1 MRTGRFRP
9 RFPRKIA
16 ASCALSAL
24 VVLGCQTRD
33 RLIFP
38 GTGPNGA
45 GPHTVIDRPTGD
57 ITVSGDSA
65 IFFVTGYSV
74 DPDGLDSVYFETV
87 GGLSS
92 FQPEVVSRDSMRFG
106 LPLTTGG
113 LAGDTI
119 LLRVFATDQLGNR
132 GDTAIRR
139 IAVQ

>member
-1 MRTGRFRP
+1 MLRGRFRP
-9 RFPRKIA
+9 RFPWKIA
-16 ASCALSAL
+16 GVCALPAL
-24 VVLGCQTRD
+24 LAVGCGTRD

-38 GTGPNGA
+38 GTGPSGA
-45 GPHTVIDRPTGD
+45 GPHTVIDRPIGD
-57 ITVSGDSA
+57 VTVSGDSA
-65 IFFVTGYSV
+65 IYFVTGYSV

-92 FQPEVVSRDSMRFG
+92 FQPEVVGRDSLRFG

-139 IAVQ
+139 ITVQ

>member
-1 MRTGRFRP
+1 MRWT
-9 RFPRKIA
+9 IA
-16 ASCALSAL
+16 AAAVVFTSAIS
-24 VVLGCQTRD
+24 GCGTRD

-38 GTGPNGA
+38 GTGPSGA
-45 GPHTVIDRPTGD
+45 GPHTVIDRPLGD

-65 IFFVTGYSV
+65 TYFVTGYST

-92 FQPEVVSRDSMRFG
+92 FQPEVVSRDSLRFG

-119 LLRVFATDQLGNR
+119 LLRFFATDRLGNR

>member
-9 RFPRKIA
+9 RFPWK
-16 ASCALSAL
+16 SSGVCALS
-24 VVLGCQTRD
+24 VLLLGGCGTRD

-38 GTGPNGA
+38 GTGPSGA
-45 GPHTVIDRPTGD
+45 GPHTVIDRPVGD

-87 GGLSS
+87 GGLST
-92 FQPEVVSRDSMRFG
+92 FQPEVVSRDSLRFG

-119 LLRVFATDQLGNR
+119 LIRVFATDQLGSR

>member
-1 MRTGRFRP
+1 MPSGRFLP
-9 RFPRKIA
+9 RFRWKIGVA
-16 ASCALSAL
+16 CALLSLSAT
-24 VVLGCQTRD
+24 GCGTRE

-38 GTGPNGA
+38 GTGPSGA
-45 GPHTVIDRPTGD
+45 GPHTVIDRPIGD
-57 ITVSGDSA
+57 VTVSTDSA
-65 IFFVTGYSV
+65 TFFVTGYSV

-92 FQPEVVSRDSMRFG
+92 FQPEVVSRDSLRFG
-106 LPLTTGG
+106 LPLTIGG

-119 LLRVFATDQLGNR
+119 LLRFFATDQLGNR